1 MPIVSRLQMELKVYF
16 ALRDEEK
23 FLSLSRER
31 IVGFFATD
39 RRPLELQS
47 LSPLLFVA
55 SAVAVVAVS
64 LLKQLGDKHP
74 TYDFL
79 STLSTKCSYSIFS
92 AEHVRYIMEDVIS
105 GNDDQTKY
113 AQVSKVDLLI
123 VSTFFIYFMG
133 CKFMHCSDVC

>member
-23 FLSLSRER
+23 
-31 IVGFFATD
+31 
-39 RRPLELQS
+39 
-47 LSPLLFVA
+47 
-55 SAVAVVAVS
+55 VS

-123 VSTFFIYFMG
+123 VSTFFI
-133 CKFMHCSDVC
+133 